1 MKKALVFAVVL
12 AFFGSAPGA
21 WGHQTD
27 KESPETGRHDH
38 AALQDEAPP
47 PYIGI
52 EEKLGATVP
61 LDLTFIDEDG
71 RKVRLGDLI
80 DKPTIV
86 SFIYYKCRDVCPLL
100 LGGEAEVLRR
110 LDAVPG
116 KEYTALTVSVDELD
130 TPADA
135 REKKK
140 NFLQAIGKPYPAEAW
155 RFLTGDKENI
165 QKFTDAVGFRF
176 RRHEDI
182 FQHSISLIVLS
193 GQGKIV
199 RYLYGKTFL
208 PFDLKMAF
216 LEASEGRVGPT
227 ISKVLLYCFTY
238 DPKGKKYV
246 FNILK
251 VFGTV
256 MVVFLGGFFIFLTRA
271 GKRRTPKEGK
281 GA

>member
-12 AFFGSAPGA
+12 AFLGPAPGA
-21 WGHQTD
+21 WAHKAGKD
-27 KESPETGRHDH
+27 SPETALHDH
-38 AALQDEAPP
+38 PVLQDEAP

-52 EEKLGATVP
+52 EEKLGAMVP

-71 RKVRLGDLI
+71 RKVRLAELI
-80 DKPTIV
+80 DKPTVV
-86 SFIYYKCRDVCPLL
+86 SFIYYSCRDVCPLL
-100 LGGEAEVLRR
+100 LSGEVKVLRE

-116 KEYTALTVSVDELD
+116 KEYMALTVSFDELD

-135 REKKK
+135 RKKK
-140 NFLQAIGKPYPAEAW
+140 TDFLQAIGKPYPPDAW

-165 QKFTDAVGFRF
+165 QKLTDAVGFRF
-176 RRHEDI
+176 RRNEDV
-182 FQHSISLIVLS
+182 FQHSISLVVLS
-193 GQGKIV
+193 GQGKII

-208 PFDLKMAF
+208 PFDLKMA
-216 LEASEGRVGPT
+216 LTEASEGRTGPT
-227 ISKVLLYCFTY
+227 IAKVLLYCFTY
-238 DPKGKKYV
+238 DPKGRRYV

>member
-12 AFFGSAPGA
+12 AFFGPAPGA
-21 WGHQTD
+21 WAHKVGKD
-27 KESPETGRHDH
+27 SPETARHDH
-38 AALQDEAPP
+38 AVLQDEAPP

-61 LDLTFIDEDG
+61 LDLTFTDEDG

-80 DKPTIV
+80 DKPTVV
-86 SFIYYKCRDVCPLL
+86 SFIYYSCRDVCPLL
-100 LGGEAEVLRR
+100 LGGEAEVLRK

-116 KEYTALTVSVDELD
+116 KEYTALTVSFDELD

-165 QKFTDAVGFRF
+165 QKLTDAVGFRF
-176 RRHEDI
+176 RRHEDV
-182 FQHSISLIVLS
+182 FQHSITLIVLS
-193 GQGKIV
+193 GKGKIV

-208 PFDLKMAF
+208 PFDLKMAL

>member
-12 AFFGSAPGA
+12 TVLGSAPGA
-21 WGHQTD
+21 LAHKTGKD
-27 KESPETGRHDH
+27 SPETALHDH
-38 AALQDEAPP
+38 PVLQDEAP

-71 RKVRLGDLI
+71 RKVRLAELI
-80 DKPTIV
+80 DKPTVV
-86 SFIYYKCRDVCPLL
+86 SFIYYSCRDVCPLL
-100 LGGEAEVLRR
+100 LSGEAEVLRK

-116 KEYTALTVSVDELD
+116 EEYTALTVSFDELD

-140 NFLQAIGKPYPAEAW
+140 DFLQAIGKPYPAEAW

-165 QKFTDAVGFRF
+165 QKLTDAVGFRF
-176 RRHEDI
+176 RRNEDV
-182 FQHSISLIVLS
+182 FQHSISLVVLS
-193 GQGKIV
+193 GKGKIV

-208 PFDLKMAF
+208 PFDLKMA
-216 LEASEGRVGPT
+216 LTEASEGRTGPT
-227 ISKVLLYCFTY
+227 IAKVLLYCFTY
-238 DPKGKKYV
+238 DPKGRRYV

>member
-12 AFFGSAPGA
+12 AFFGPAPGA
-21 WGHQTD
+21 WAHKAGKD
-27 KESPETGRHDH
+27 SAETGRHDH

-80 DKPTIV
+80 DKPTVV

-100 LGGEAEVLRR
+100 LGGKAEVLRR

-165 QKFTDAVGFRF
+165 QKLTDAVGFRF

-182 FQHSISLIVLS
+182 FQHSITLIVLS
-193 GQGKIV
+193 GKGKII

-208 PFDLKMAF
+208 PFDLKMA
-216 LEASEGRVGPT
+216 LTEAEEGRFGPT
-227 ISKVLLYCFTY
+227 IAKVLLYCFTY